1 MKNANLILK
10 NHNFSIWSI
19 VSNEGTWENI
29 VNAQDDLKFLIY
41 DKNLDGLFKYSN
53 TLAQTW
59 HEEKY
64 KLVECF
70 ALNEEN
76 FDSITDIV
84 RENLKNITPEIENP
98 KIKYHG
104 PYYSDPN
111 ILTKRTHLVSIEI
124 EDILEDVKEEILH
137 KSIVLNLNETYTT
150 DLKTAFL
157 ISEVLRKDD

>member
-10 NHNFSIWSI
+10 NHNFSVWSL
-19 VSNEGTWENI
+19 VSKDNKWENI
-29 VNAQDDLKFLIY
+29 VHAQDDLKFLIY

-53 TLAQTW
+53 ALAQTW
-59 HEEKY
+59 HVEKY

-70 ALNEEN
+70 SLDREN

-84 RENLKNITPEIENP
+84 RENLKNIISEIENP

-111 ILTKRTHLVSIEI
+111 ILTKRTHLVSVEI
-124 EDILEDVKEEILH
+124 DDIFEDVKEEILH
-137 KSIVLNLNETYTT
+137 KSIVLKLEEAYTT

-157 ISEVLRKDD
+157 ISEVLRKDG